1 MLADRKILWLHC
13 LKILNNLSADLTNP
27 AANIGLEIGWGQA
40 AGIATGKKH
49 SVFANQRTGAAG
61 QTSIVALG
69 LEQPGNF

>member
-1 MLADRKILWLHC
+1 MLADRKTQWLHC

-49 SVFANQRTGAAG
+49 SVFAN
-61 QTSIVALG
+61 
-69 LEQPGNF
+69 